1 MDSQTKILVRSLLS
15 KYMKKIN
22 RTREGLILDPSN
34 AVNWIKEDLKVKHQ
48 IEVPNLTIKILRML
62 AEEELNQ

>member
-1 MDSQTKILVRSLLS
+1 MDNQTRTLIKSLLS
-15 KYMKKIN
+15 EYMNEFN
-22 RTREGLILDPSN
+22 RTREGLIMDPSD

-62 AEEELNQ
+62 AEEEFNQ